1 MRVLLPLAVL
11 LPVLGAALTLALG
24 SHPVAQRWVSVVA
37 LSGVTATAAALLFGA
52 ATDGPQSVVLGAWP
66 AGVGISL
73 VADRLSALML
83 LTSSVVTLSV
93 MLFSVGQGSTGDTER
108 TPVSIYH
115 PTFLTLSAGVSIAFL
130 AGDLFNLYV
139 GFEVLLV
146 SSYVLLT
153 LGGTAARVRA
163 GMTYVVVSIVSSLLF
178 LTGLGLVY
186 AATGTVSMADLPGRL
201 SGLPLAVAVGL
212 QLVLLLAFG
221 LKAAAFPLSG
231 WLPDS
236 YPTAAAPVAA
246 VFAGLLTKVG
256 VYAIFR
262 TQTVLFGGVD
272 SAAVTT
278 GLVVVAVMTMLV
290 GILGAIAQNDLKRLM
305 SFTLVSH
312 IGYMLF
318 GVALGT
324 TEALGAAVFYAVH
337 HILVQ
342 TALFL
347 VVGLVER
354 AAGTTSL
361 RRLGGLGGA
370 APGIALLFLLPALNL
385 AGIPPFS
392 GFIGKVA
399 LLRAGAEEGGF
410 SSWVLIVAGVVTSL
424 LTLYAISRAWAAT
437 FWSGRAT
444 RLDPEVSP
452 ETAAARAHRVPPAM
466 VAAATGVVVVVTA
479 LTFVAGPLL
488 DLSNGAAEDTLDVQ
502 QYSSVVGGL
511 DTPPADGSGGTDS
524 GEKAP

>member
-11 LPVLGAALTLALG
+11 LPVLGAALTLVLG
-24 SHPVAQRWVSVVA
+24 SHPVWQRWVSVVV
-37 LSGVTATAAALLFGA
+37 LSGVTATAATLLVGA
-52 ATDGPQSVVLGAWP
+52 ASDGPQSVVLGAWP

-178 LTGLGLVY
+178 LTAIGLVY

-201 SGLPLAVAVGL
+201 SGLPVAVAVGL
-212 QLVLLLAFG
+212 QLALLLAFG

-246 VFAGLLTKVG
+246 VFAGLLTKIG

-262 TQTVLFGGVD
+262 TQTVLFGGV
-272 SAAVTT
+272 SASAVTT
-278 GLVVVAVMTMLV
+278 ALVVVAVATMVV

-324 TEALGAAVFYAVH
+324 REALGAAVFYAVH

-370 APGIALLFLLPALNL
+370 APVIALLFLLPALNL

-392 GFIGKVA
+392 GFVGKLA
-399 LLRAGAEEGGF
+399 LLRAGAQEGGL
-410 SSWVLIVAGVVTSL
+410 SAWVLVVAGVVTSL

-452 ETAAARAHRVPPAM
+452 EAAAARAHRVPPAM
-466 VAAATGVVVVVTA
+466 VAAAAGVVVVVTA

-488 DLSNGAAEDTLDVQ
+488 DLANGAAADTLDVPR
-502 QYSSVVGGL
+502 YTSVVGGL
-511 DTPPADGSGGTDS
+511 DVAGTDGSGGTDS
-524 GEKAP
+524 GEKSP

>member
-24 SHPVAQRWVSVVA
+24 SHPVAQRWVSVIA
-37 LSGVTATAAALLFGA
+37 LSGVTATAAALLVGA
-52 ATDGPQSVVLGAWP
+52 TSDGPQSVVLGAWP

-93 MLFSVGQGSTGDTER
+93 MLFSVGQGSTGDAER

-262 TQTVLFGGVD
+262 TQTVLFGEV
-272 SAAVTT
+272 SSSAVTT
-278 GLVVVAVMTMLV
+278 GLVVVAIMTMVV

-318 GVALGT
+318 GVAIGSR
-324 TEALGAAVFYAVH
+324 EALGAAVFYAVH

-410 SSWVLIVAGVVTSL
+410 SAWALIVAGVVTSL

-466 VAAATGVVVVVTA
+466 VAAATGVVVVVSA

-488 DLSNGAAEDTLDVQ
+488 DLAVGAAEDTLDVRG
-502 QYSSVVGGL
+502 YSAVVGGL
-511 DTPPADGSGGTDS
+511 DSPPADGSGGTAS

>member
-24 SHPVAQRWVSVVA
+24 SHPVAQRWVSVAA

-262 TQTVLFGGVD
+262 TQTVLFGEV
-272 SAAVTT
+272 SSPAVTT
-278 GLVVVAVMTMLV
+278 GLVVVAIMTMLV

-324 TEALGAAVFYAVH
+324 VEALGAAVFYAVH

-392 GFIGKVA
+392 GFIGKIA
-399 LLRAGAEEGGF
+399 LLRAGAAEGGF
-410 SSWVLIVAGVVTSL
+410 SAWALVVAGVVTSL

-466 VAAATGVVVVVTA
+466 VAAAAGVVVVVSA

-488 DLSNGAAEDTLDVQ
+488 DLANGAAEDTLDVRG
-502 QYSSVVGGL
+502 YSQVVGGL

>member
-1 MRVLLPLAVL
+1 MRVLLPLVVL
-11 LPVLGAALTLALG
+11 LPVLGAALTLVLG
-24 SHPVAQRWVSVVA
+24 SHPVAQRWVSVAA
-37 LSGVTATAAALLFGA
+37 LSGVTATAAALLVGA
-52 ATDGPQSVVLGAWP
+52 ASDGPQSVVLGAWP

-83 LTSSVVTLSV
+83 LTSSIVTLSV

-115 PTFLTLSAGVSIAFL
+115 PTFLALSAGVSIAFL

-163 GMTYVVVSIVSSLLF
+163 GMTYVVVSVVSSLIF
-178 LTGLGLVY
+178 LTAIGLVY

-262 TQTVLFGGVD
+262 TQTVLFGGV
-272 SAAVTT
+272 SSPEVST
-278 GLVVVAVMTMLV
+278 GLVVVAILTMVV

-318 GVALGT
+318 GVAIGT
-324 TEALGAAVFYAVH
+324 REALGAAVFYAVH

-399 LLRAGAEEGGF
+399 LLRAGADEGGF
-410 SSWVLIVAGVVTSL
+410 AAWALIVAGVVTSL

-488 DLSNGAAEDTLDVQ
+488 ELANGAAEDTLDVQ
-502 QYSSVVGGL
+502 QYRAVVGGL
-511 DTPPADGSGGTDS
+511 DAAPADGSGGTDS
-524 GEKAP
+524 TEKAP